1 VEQGNKENN
10 IDQKPI
16 SIAHLVHQV
25 KAVPPALMV
34 PIIDVVILKKLNTQ
48 IEKDVP
54 RYLRLLL
61 TKKRKKL
68 QKKKGS
74 SFKLFMPCLG
84 CNLRNWIFIN

>member
-16 SIAHLVHQV
+16 SIAHRVHQV
-25 KAVPPALMV
+25 EAVPPALMV
-34 PIIDVVILKKLNTQ
+34 PIIDVVILEKLNTH

-54 RYLRLLL
+54 RSLRLLL

-68 QKKKGS
+68 
-74 SFKLFMPCLG
+74 
-84 CNLRNWIFIN
+84 

>member
-1 VEQGNKENN
+1 VEQGNKENK

-16 SIAHLVHQV
+16 SIAQRAHRV

-54 RYLRLLL
+54 RSLRLLL

-68 QKKKGS
+68 
-74 SFKLFMPCLG
+74 FF
-84 CNLRNWIFIN
+84 